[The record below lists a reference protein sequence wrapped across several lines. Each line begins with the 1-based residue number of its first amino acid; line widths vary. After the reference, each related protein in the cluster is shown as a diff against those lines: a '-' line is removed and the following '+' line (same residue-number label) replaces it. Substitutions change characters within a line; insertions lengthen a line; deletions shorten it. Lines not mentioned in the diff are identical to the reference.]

1 MICNHQVVGSNPTG
15 GSNYFNKKQ
24 HDYQIN
30 PLYLYKLKN
39 MNKMTENEHRF
50 ERKLRIGFGLIIVGF
65 VIWIMSSC
73 STSKHV
79 DCDAYGQ
86 TTTQQVEKTI

>member
-1 MICNHQVVGSNPTG
+1 MSLVRFRQEAQKF
-15 GSNYFNKKQ
+15 FNKKQ
-24 HDYQIN
+24 HNYQN
-30 PLYLYKLKN
+30 NSLYLYKLKN

>member
-1 MICNHQVVGSNPTG
+1 
-15 GSNYFNKKQ
+15 
-24 HDYQIN
+24 
-30 PLYLYKLKN
+30 